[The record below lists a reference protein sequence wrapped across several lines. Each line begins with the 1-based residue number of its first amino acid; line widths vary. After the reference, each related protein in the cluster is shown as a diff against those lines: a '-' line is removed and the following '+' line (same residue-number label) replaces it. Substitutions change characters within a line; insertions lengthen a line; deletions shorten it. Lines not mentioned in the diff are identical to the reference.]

1 VSPSLLRVGAGFAGF
16 FCNSTIK
23 IDSSA
28 AGETQKIQMA
38 DNMPGTEAW
47 GQTMNRAVIWAISV
61 LTLTASQPLFA
72 AESETAVPRERAVP
86 AAERAAP
93 AARRAQP
100 AREQRAAPQQQA
112 TQSQAS
118 QTSSY
123 TGTQAGGFGGGN
135 AGGGGFA
142 DPICLSSLGGL
153 SGCTPVAFNHSLSK
167 TGGIGGGVLQWT
179 IPVSQWVV
187 VGILGDL
194 SFGKTTASA
203 SQSFLYAS
211 DPSITNQLTAET
223 YTSSVSQ
230 STSGSLRF
238 KAGLVTPLPG
248 WYGSIMP
255 YITVGW
261 IRSKFDGA
269 FTYNA
274 LNYNAFPCTCSPPPT
289 FAGTSVSWSH
299 QTNGIIYGF
308 GVDIPIPAVGPGIV
322 LVFDYSRADFQS
334 FDVTVPVTAAPCIV
348 GTGKVCATTD
358 TLHVSNPSSNRFTAG
373 LRIKLL

>member
-1 VSPSLLRVGAGFAGF
+1 MKR
-16 FCNSTIK
+16 
-23 IDSSA
+23 SA
-28 AGETQKIQMA
+28 IL
-38 DNMPGTEAW
+38 
-47 GQTMNRAVIWAISV
+47 AISI

-72 AESETAVPRERAVP
+72 AESETAAPQERSP
-86 AAERAAP
+86 ARERAAP
-93 AARRAQP
+93 ARQMQP
-100 AREQRAAPQQQA
+100 ARAAPQQQA

-135 AGGGGFA
+135 AAGGGFA
-142 DPICLSSLGGL
+142 DPICLTSLGGL

-179 IPVSQWVV
+179 IPASQWVV

-194 SFGKTTASA
+194 SFGKTTASN

-211 DPSITNQLTAET
+211 DPSITNQVTAEN

-230 STSGSLRF
+230 STSGSIRF
-238 KAGLVTPLPG
+238 KAGVVTQLAG

-255 YITVGW
+255 YVTVGW
-261 IRSKFDGA
+261 IRTRFEGN

-274 LNYNAFPCTCSPPPT
+274 VNYNAFPCTCSPPPT

-299 QTNGIIYGF
+299 QANGVVYGF
-308 GVDIPIPAVGPGIV
+308 GVDIPIPAVGPGVV
-322 LVFDYSRADFQS
+322 LVLDYSRADFQS

-348 GTGKVCATTD
+348 GKVCATTD

-373 LRIKLL
+373 VRIKFL